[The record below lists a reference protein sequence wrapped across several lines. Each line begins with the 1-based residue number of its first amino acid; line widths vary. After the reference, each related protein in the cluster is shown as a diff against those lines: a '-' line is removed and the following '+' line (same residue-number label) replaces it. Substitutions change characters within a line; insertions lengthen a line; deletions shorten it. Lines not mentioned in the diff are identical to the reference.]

1 MWKARLTE
9 TTLDTNE
16 HSALL
21 LFYFKWKWVGKGL
34 VLLSLYQLSDILINL
49 KTNKKKTDD
58 KKMLWD
64 DTTSDGKQTIII
76 LF

>member
-1 MWKARLTE
+1 MNIL
-9 TTLDTNE
+9 
-16 HSALL
+16 HCY
-21 LFYFKWKWVGKGL
+21 YFKWKWVGKGL
-34 VLLSLYQLSDILINL
+34 VLLSLYQFSDILINL
-49 KTNKKKTDD
+49 KTNKKKTTDD